1 MTTATPALT
10 SLAAAS
16 SSDAGS
22 KILGAGL
29 LIVLAAVVLL
39 IIWWARPRLREQRHK
54 AWEKAGLLPEQ
65 LDPEGAA
72 RQRRDDESSRDP
84 LD

>member
-1 MTTATPALT
+1 MTTATPVLT

-29 LIVLAAVVLL
+29 LVVLAAVVLM

-65 LDPEGAA
+65 LEPEGTA
-72 RQRRDDESSRDP
+72 QRRSDDGSTRDP